1 MREEK
6 KFLDKLLRFHDYR
19 RWRKM
24 EMKNRKS
31 FLLVNDERLS
41 CEIGNVKGGQ
51 KSGWSRVE
59 WDGI

>member
-1 MREEK
+1 
-6 KFLDKLLRFHDYR
+6 
-19 RWRKM
+19 
-24 EMKNRKS
+24 MKNGKS

-59 WDGI
+59 WDGIWLMSSEKCKMEVEMKT